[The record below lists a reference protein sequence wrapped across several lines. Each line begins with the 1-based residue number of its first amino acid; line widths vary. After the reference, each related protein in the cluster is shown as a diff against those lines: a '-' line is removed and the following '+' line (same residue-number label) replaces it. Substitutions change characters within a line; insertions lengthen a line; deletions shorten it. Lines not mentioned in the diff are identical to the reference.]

1 MVESSIFIGE
11 LSEKTGCNIETIR
24 YYERIGLLPKAQRRG
39 RYRSYRA
46 EDIDRLY
53 FVRRA
58 RDLGFTLGDV
68 RTLLKLAAGDST
80 CKSARD
86 VAASHLGEVRRRIS
100 DLKKMETVLATAVR
114 ACDRGRHG
122 PCPLL
127 TTLADRPRA

>member
-1 MVESSIFIGE
+1 MVESAILIGA

-24 YYERIGLLPKAQRRG
+24 YYERIGLLPKAQRKG
-39 RYRSYRA
+39 RYRSYRT
-46 EDIDRLY
+46 EDVERLY

-58 RDLGFTLGDV
+58 RDLGFTLSDV

-86 VAASHLGEVRRRIS
+86 IAATHLAGVRKRIS
-100 DLKKMETVLATAVR
+100 DLRKMETALARAVR
-114 ACDRGRHG
+114 ACDQGRHK

-127 TTLADRPRA
+127 NALADPRA